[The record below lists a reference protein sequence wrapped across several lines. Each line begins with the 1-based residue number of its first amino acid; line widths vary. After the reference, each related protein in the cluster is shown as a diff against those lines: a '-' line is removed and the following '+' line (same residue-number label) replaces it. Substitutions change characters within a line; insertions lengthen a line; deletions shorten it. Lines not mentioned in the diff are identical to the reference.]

1 MVKNEADSFDRHA
14 INEDS
19 TEDSANF
26 RALLGDVRDN
36 NLSLSLISDESSDL
50 TTIVLEGLNKEFEGK

>member
-50 TTIVLEGLNKEFEGK
+50 IFTHN

>member
-1 MVKNEADSFDRHA
+1 VEKDEADSFDRHHA
-14 INEDS
+14 INEDL

-50 TTIVLEGLNKEFEGK
+50 IFTHN